1 MNNCCKWLWILNK
14 RLYKKFVFLLILILI
29 PLFGIFMGFMNQ
41 QESGI
46 LTIGFIVEEESE
58 IAKKVV
64 TELKNSS
71 NLINFVEI
79 ENYQEGVKLLEKEK
93 INAVWIFDTG
103 FEEKIQNV
111 KPMAKKQPLVSVIE
125 PESNVLLKLSREKLS
140 SVLFKFGA
148 PFVYLNFIDSKLP
161 MVNHLSE
168 EEKLEYFEWF
178 PEGESLFKFSTAN
191 EKTENSVGYLLSP
204 LRGLFSILLV
214 IAGLSVTLFLI
225 EDNEDQLF
233 VWLSSWKK
241 LLVEGAT
248 IFLALV
254 NLSVFVILTFFIVGI
269 NLNFFREILLIVFYC
284 FSVTIFSL
292 LIKEFF
298 FNKNYN
304 QTLNI
309 DEIATNLNMSTCY
322 FIRCF
327 KQIVKTTPLH
337 YLLSLRMSN
346 AKSLLSNTNYNIA
359 EVAES
364 VGYDNSLY
372 FSRLFHKHTGF
383 SPTEYRKQFLE
394 FKD

>member
-46 LTIGFIVEEESE
+46 LTIGFIVEEKSE

-93 INAVWIFDTG
+93 INAVWIFNTG
-103 FEEKIQNV
+103 FEEKIQNI
-111 KPMAKKQPLVSVIE
+111 KPMAKKQSLVSVIE

-148 PFVYLNFIDSKLP
+148 PYVYLNFIDSKLP

-225 EDNEDQLF
+225 EDNEKQLF
-233 VWLSSWKK
+233 VWLPSWKK

-248 IFLALV
+248 VFLALV

-298 FNKNYN
+298 FNKKI
-304 QTLNI
+304 LVMLI
-309 DEIATNLNMSTCY
+309 P
-322 FIRCF
+322 F
-327 KQIVKTTPLH
+327 
-337 YLLSLRMSN
+337 LSLLMIGICPVFFDLGFLKFLQLIFPPTYYLKGIYENSYFLYMICF
-346 AKSLLSNTNYNIA
+346 SVVLFLGLLGI
-359 EVAES
+359 
-364 VGYDNSLY
+364 
-372 FSRLFHKHTGF
+372 RKIKHCV
-383 SPTEYRKQFLE
+383 
-394 FKD
+394 

>member
-93 INAVWIFDTG
+93 INAVWIFDTE

-111 KPMAKKQPLVSVIE
+111 KPVAKKQPLVSVIE

-225 EDNEDQLF
+225 EDNEKQLF

-298 FNKNYN
+298 FNKKILVMLIPFL
-304 QTLNI
+304 TLLMIGICPVFFDLGFLKFLQLIFPPTYYLKGIYEN
-309 DEIATNLNMSTCY
+309 SY
-322 FIRCF
+322 FLYMISFSGVLFLGLLGIRKIKMCF
-327 KQIVKTTPLH
+327 PL
-337 YLLSLRMSN
+337 
-346 AKSLLSNTNYNIA
+346 
-359 EVAES
+359 
-364 VGYDNSLY
+364 
-372 FSRLFHKHTGF
+372 
-383 SPTEYRKQFLE
+383 
-394 FKD
+394 